1 MTSPMK
7 APALH
12 DQLVLL
18 DGSKRWSVP
27 GWSRVQVTLAANTDT
42 QATPGGGNA
51 VTQLN
56 EATGEVDVQV
66 TMTTAAQWTA
76 YQSLLKMLRRGTKS
90 GPAVFTSAHPEIR
103 ARGIKRL
110 YFVSEAAQPY
120 SPKDGYRVGLKF
132 SEKLKDN
139 AAAAGVDATQLVV
152 PTASPVVSG
161 GGGATPTAQ
170 GQQVSA
176 AMLASMIA
184 PPAPADG
191 GRANTAMPGY
201 CSASVRVALVK
212 AGVPASMF
220 GGTALQTEAN
230 FRKAGW
236 SQTWGPDSM
245 KNLTVG
251 STVFFANDPSGSGHV
266 GVVTGFDKDGM
277 PLISGNNLVTAKTN
291 PRDARGTVR
300 LDALT
305 TVNSQPTSV
314 WIPGRTAASPRVQG
328 PVLPIVPQGAPS
340 RTPINPPGR

>member
-7 APALH
+7 APRLH
-12 DQLVLL
+12 DELVLL
-18 DGSKRWSVP
+18 DGSKRWPVP

-56 EATGEVDVQV
+56 EATGDVDVQV

-76 YQSLLKMLRRGTKS
+76 YQSLLKMLRRGTKG

-120 SPKDGYRVGLKF
+120 SPKDGYRVSLRF

-139 AAAAGVDATQLVV
+139 AAAAAVDATPLVV
-152 PTASPVVSG
+152 PGSTPVVSS
-161 GGGATPTAQ
+161 GGGAAPTTQ

-176 AMLASMIA
+176 AMLRSLLE
-184 PPAPADG
+184 PPGPADG
-191 GRANTAMPGY
+191 GRASTATPGY
-201 CSASVRVALVK
+201 CSASVRVPLVK
-212 AGVPASMF
+212 AGVPATLF

-230 FRKAGW
+230 FRKAGL

-245 KNLTVG
+245 TNLTVG
-251 STVFFANDPSGSGHV
+251 STVFFANDPSGAGHV
-266 GVVTGFDKDGM
+266 GVVTGFDTDGM
-277 PLISGNNLVTAKTN
+277 PLVSGNNMVTAKTN

-305 TVNSQPTSV
+305 TANSQPTSV
-314 WIPGRTAASPRVQG
+314 WIPGRTASSPRTQG

-340 RTPINPPGR
+340 RTPIQPPAR